1 LSFNDLSASKL
12 EKPVNDTRP
21 HFKRILLKLSGEALT
36 GDQSFG
42 IDPSVLKTMVSEVS
56 DIHEQGVEVGIVI
69 GGGNIFR
76 GLQSEK
82 LGVTRVS
89 GDQMGMLATVINA
102 IALGDAFKNIG
113 VASRVMSALDIH
125 GVVEPFVRQ
134 KAVHYLSGKHV
145 VIFAA
150 GTGNPY
156 FTTDT
161 AATLRALEKNRQY
174 PQSRLRPANR
184 HTHHRRKIMKE
195 EILSELRD
203 NMTKSVEA
211 LKKEFNRIRTG
222 RASTALLDG
231 IKVSCYDTRMPLD
244 QVASI
249 SVPESRLILIQPW
262 DQTIL
267 GEIEKA
273 VLKSELGLTPMNDGK
288 IIRISI
294 PPLTEERRKELAKLA
309 RKMAEDSKISV
320 RNHRREANDMFKE
333 LKNDKEISEDE
344 MHKAYSDV
352 QKITDDFIKKI
363 DEITAEKEKEIVEF

>member
-1 LSFNDLSASKL
+1 
-12 EKPVNDTRP
+12 
-21 HFKRILLKLSGEALT
+21 
-36 GDQSFG
+36 
-42 IDPSVLKTMVSEVS
+42 
-56 DIHEQGVEVGIVI
+56 
-69 GGGNIFR
+69 
-76 GLQSEK
+76 
-82 LGVTRVS
+82 
-89 GDQMGMLATVINA
+89 
-102 IALGDAFKNIG
+102 
-113 VASRVMSALDIH
+113 
-125 GVVEPFVRQ
+125 
-134 KAVHYLSGKHV
+134 
-145 VIFAA
+145 
-150 GTGNPY
+150 
-156 FTTDT
+156 
-161 AATLRALEKNRQY
+161 
-174 PQSRLRPANR
+174 
-184 HTHHRRKIMKE
+184 MKE